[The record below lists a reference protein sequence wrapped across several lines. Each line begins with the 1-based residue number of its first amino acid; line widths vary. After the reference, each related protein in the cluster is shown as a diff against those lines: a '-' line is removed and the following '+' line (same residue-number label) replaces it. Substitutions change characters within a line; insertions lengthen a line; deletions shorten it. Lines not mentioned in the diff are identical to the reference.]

1 MVCISLS
8 FAGIDSANPMGR
20 GRAMFPG
27 IQEGILLSQLR
38 LGDAYLYHAIMRI
51 DSCEAVPL
59 DARRLSSAW
68 QQLIERHTILRTV
81 HRAASQ
87 ILQAESDDRTIEL
100 LQRYDHLEPSTTRPP
115 HRPVV
120 VKCDEGS
127 LYFRLDI
134 SHALMDG
141 TAMSVL
147 IHDLVSAYSNQL
159 SVLPAIPYSDY
170 VTFIQSQSAAEGL
183 VFWSK
188 YLHDVK
194 PCHFPSLVSSTME
207 EEIKTVV
214 VPVPDNGKFRAFCQ
228 TNNITLANVIR
239 LAWSLVLQAYS
250 GEDQVCFGYLTA
262 GREIPV
268 KGLESAVG
276 LFINMLV
283 CATNLAQVGN
293 NSVIATL
300 QHLHHEYLNM
310 LPYQHVRLAEFHHAL
325 GVTGKQLFN
334 TVVSFQRRDVGRL
347 VMGDLQMTYLEGLD
361 PTEPIS
367 DSNSTG
373 DLLPGVEEV
382 ELSLEDFDSY
392 PLVVECFVADD
403 KVIIEAR
410 YDENILSNWRVQNI
424 MHHFEHILEQITEAK
439 CLEAPIASVALFS
452 DRDLQQIIE
461 WNREYPESVESTVPA
476 IFADQVSQRPEALAV
491 DAWNGQLA
499 YEELDQLSTTLA
511 RHLVSLGVVP
521 EALVPMCFDKSK
533 WAVVAQMAVM
543 KAGGACVNLD
553 PAHPQAR
560 LETIVKDAQ
569 AIVLLTNFR
578 HANILANSVP
588 LRTVAVTED
597 FIYSLAGWSSL
608 NLPSLTPRNAAYVVF
623 TSGSTG
629 KPKGIIISHG
639 SLCSSSKAHGT
650 RWDIG
655 PGTRLMQ
662 FAASTFDVSCAD
674 IFTTLQ
680 RGGCICVPSDEQRMN
695 DLSGAISKF
704 QCNWAFLTPTVAALL
719 EKDTIPSL
727 KMLVLGGEA
736 STRDT
741 IAKWHNVLDLRICY
755 GPAECS
761 VYCSGA
767 PPATINS
774 DPANLGESIG
784 ALYWIADP
792 QDPNRLTPL
801 GCVGEL
807 LLEGPTLAREYL
819 HDVEKTAK
827 AFITS
832 PVWAI
837 RQDSRFYRT
846 GDLVR
851 VNEDGTIRFVGR
863 KDTQVKVRGQRVE
876 LGEIEH
882 AIRLAMPT
890 LAHVSVDAVQ
900 DPTHQ
905 RQVVVAFLHYSNR
918 SGPVEIKDM
927 STDLRDELA
936 VLQQTLSQQL
946 PSYMIP
952 STFIPLSRVPL
963 TMNGK
968 SDRRQLRELVT
979 SFSREDN
986 LAFSLASSVK
996 LEPTTPMEL
1005 QLRALWAK
1013 VLHIEEDTLG
1023 KNHHFLR
1030 SGGDSISAMKLTSHA
1045 RSAGLTLTVQDI
1057 FQAPVLEEMA
1067 IVISLKSGKDLT
1079 EKTSLPYTPFSFID
1093 DIANVLPLVALV
1105 ANTPTENIEDILPAS
1120 DFQSSAIAH
1129 SMLKVCGLVNYLFLD
1144 SDGEVPW
1151 TLAHVQNA
1159 WALFLEAHGILRTV
1173 FAAYGDRFYQ
1183 VVLKD
1188 ILQQVAWY
1196 QIDEE
1201 IESFCLNLCKE
1212 DVNSNLPLGSVLT
1225 QLSVVSNQNHHR
1237 LILRVSHAQYEGVCL
1252 PRIWQSFQDAF
1263 SGRTPA
1269 PEVPFSHFIAG
1280 IYPASPDA
1288 HTYWRNFSS
1297 NSTMTDIVAHPA
1309 PQYQKVYDLHLTRT
1323 ITIAS
1328 QGGSVFTFATILK
1341 TAWALVLSSC
1351 SDRSDV
1357 VFGHV
1362 VSGRNLPQANIDQV
1376 IAPA

>member
-59 DARRLSSAW
+59 DAR
-68 QQLIERHTILRTV
+68 
-81 HRAASQ
+81 
-87 ILQAESDDRTIEL
+87 
-100 LQRYDHLEPSTTRPP
+100 P
-115 HRPVV
+115 
-120 VKCDEGS
+120 
-127 LYFRLDI
+127 
-134 SHALMDG
+134 
-141 TAMSVL
+141 
-147 IHDLVSAYSNQL
+147 
-159 SVLPAIPYSDY
+159 IPYSDY
-170 VTFIQSQSAAEGL
+170 VAFIQSQSAAEGL

-228 TNNITLANVIR
+228 TNNITIANVIR

-262 GREIPV
+262 GREIPL

-293 NSVIATL
+293 NPVIATL

-410 YDENILSNWRVQNI
+410 YEARYDENILSNWRVQNI

-491 DAWNGQLA
+491 DAWDGQLA

-511 RHLVSLGVVP
+511 RHLVSLGFVP

-905 RQVVVAFLHYSNR
+905 RQVVLAFLHYSNR

-979 SFSREDN
+979 SLSREDN

-1237 LILRVSHAQYEGVCL
+1237 LILRVSHAQYDGVCL

-1288 HTYWRNFSS
+1288 HTYWRNFLS
-1297 NSTMTDIVAHPA
+1297 NSTMTDMVAHPA